1 MQRDAGTNETFPIL
15 SGYHNAVDCE
25 KRQRL
30 QCRFTVRQGTQAMTR
45 QKETANEGP
54 LEG

>member
-1 MQRDAGTNETFPIL
+1 MQGQMGRFLFYLDTT
-15 SGYHNAVDCE
+15 NAVDCE

-30 QCRFTVRQGTQAMTR
+30 QSCFTVRQGTQAMAR
-45 QKETANEGP
+45 QKEPANEGP